1 MVESSQSNALT
12 GVVRGTRVD
21 ENRLSAIGAARMEP
35 AAQYSPPRAADRRHI
50 CVVTETYPPEINGV
64 ALTMSQLVRG
74 LRARGHFVSVVR
86 PDQHRPCSSDDSLPT
101 LVRGLPLPGYRGLR
115 FGLPCARLLRKSWRH
130 NRPDVIYVA
139 TEGPLGWSAV
149 RIARCLGI
157 PIVSGFHTNY
167 HYYSQH
173 YRLGC
178 LQDLIFKYLCW
189 FHNQTARTLVP
200 CAEIASRLTSVGV
213 ANIGLLERGVDGKL
227 FSPERR
233 SADLRRQWGV
243 GDEGLA
249 AIYVGRV
256 AREKNLELA
265 VDAYHAM
272 KRVDQSL
279 KFVIVGDG
287 PLREPLQRSNPDLI
301 FLGTHIGEALAARY
315 ASADIFIFPSITETF
330 GNVTLEAMASGLAVT
345 AYDYAAAGMHITHR
359 DSGMLAPY
367 DNAKAF
373 VESAVSLVRD
383 PDALSSMRRRA
394 REHVSSFDW
403 PRVVDRFENLLMSVR
418 HSGRT
423 APPSSMAEQGLAV

>member
-1 MVESSQSNALT
+1 
-12 GVVRGTRVD
+12 VD
-21 ENRLSAIGAARMEP
+21 ETRLSAIGAARMEP
-35 AAQYSPPRAADRRHI
+35 AAQHSLPGAADRRHI

-64 ALTMSQLVRG
+64 ALTMSQLVSG
-74 LRARGHFVSVVR
+74 LKARGHSVSVVR
-86 PDQHRPCSSDDSLPT
+86 PDQHQPCISDESLPT
-101 LVRGLPLPGYRGLR
+101 LVRGLPLPGYKGLR
-115 FGLPCARLLRKSWRH
+115 FGLPCARLLRRSWKR

-173 YRLGC
+173 YRLGL

-189 FHNQTARTLVP
+189 FHKQTERTLVP
-200 CAEIASRLTSVGV
+200 NAELGARLKSVGV

-227 FSPERR
+227 FSPDRR
-233 SADLRRQWGV
+233 SAELRRQWGV
-243 GDEGLA
+243 RDDGLA

-272 KRVDQSL
+272 KQLDQSL

-287 PLREPLQRSNPDLI
+287 PLREPLQRSHPDLI
-301 FLGTHIGEALAARY
+301 FLGTHRGEDLAARY

-345 AYDYAAAGMHITHR
+345 AYDYAAAAMHIEHR
-359 DSGMLAPY
+359 QSGILVPY

-373 VESAVSLVRD
+373 VESAVSLVRE
-383 PDALSSMRRRA
+383 PDALTSMRRRA

-403 PRVVDRFENLLMSVR
+403 PRVVDRFESLLMSVR
-418 HSGRT
+418 RYGRM

>member
-1 MVESSQSNALT
+1 
-12 GVVRGTRVD
+12 
-21 ENRLSAIGAARMEP
+21 
-35 AAQYSPPRAADRRHI
+35 
-50 CVVTETYPPEINGV
+50 
-64 ALTMSQLVRG
+64 MSHLVRG
-74 LRARGHFVSVVR
+74 LCLRGHTVSVVR
-86 PDQHRPCSSDDSLPT
+86 PDQHRPCGGDESSPT
-101 LVRGLPLPGYRGLR
+101 LVRGLPLPGYKGLR
-115 FGLPCARLLRKSWRH
+115 FGLPCTRRLRQNWKRE
-130 NRPDVIYVA
+130 RPDVIYVA

-173 YRLGC
+173 YRLGW

-189 FHNQTARTLVP
+189 FHNQTERTLVP
-200 CAEIASRLTSVGV
+200 NAELGARLKSVGV

-233 SADLRRQWGV
+233 STELRRQWGV
-243 GDEGLA
+243 RDNGLA

-256 AREKNLELA
+256 AREKNLALA

-272 KRVDQSL
+272 KQCDRSL

-287 PLREPLQRSNPDLI
+287 PLREALQRAHPDLI
-301 FLGTHIGEALAARY
+301 FLGTHTGEALATRY
-315 ASADIFIFPSITETF
+315 ASADIFIFPSTTETF

-367 DNAKAF
+367 DNAKKF
-373 VESAVSLVRD
+373 VESAVALVRE
-383 PDALSSMRRRA
+383 PDALTPMRLRA

-403 PRVVDRFENLLMSVR
+403 PRVVDKFETLLMSVHR
-418 HSGRT
+418 SGRT
-423 APPSSMAEQGLAV
+423 ASPSSIAEQGLVVN

>member
-1 MVESSQSNALT
+1 
-12 GVVRGTRVD
+12 VD
-21 ENRLSAIGAARMEP
+21 EDRLSAIGAARMEP
-35 AAQYSPPRAADRRHI
+35 AAQFNSHGAADRRHI

-74 LRARGHFVSVVR
+74 LRARGHAVSVVR
-86 PDQHRPCSSDDSLPT
+86 PDQHRPSGSDDSLPT
-101 LVRGLPLPGYRGLR
+101 LVRGLPLPGYKGLR
-115 FGLPCARLLRKSWRH
+115 FGLPCARLLRRSWKRA
-130 NRPDVIYVA
+130 RPDVIYVA

-173 YRLGC
+173 YRLGW

-189 FHNQTARTLVP
+189 FHNQTERTLVP
-200 CAEIASRLTSVGV
+200 NAELGARLESVGI

-233 SADLRRQWGV
+233 SAEMRRQWGV
-243 GDEGLA
+243 RDDDLA
-249 AIYVGRV
+249 VIYVGRV

-272 KRVDQSL
+272 KQINETL

-287 PLREPLQRSNPDLI
+287 PLREPLQRAHPELI
-301 FLGTHIGEALAARY
+301 FLGTHTGEALAARY

-345 AYDYAAAGMHITHR
+345 AYDYAAAAMHIEHR
-359 DSGMLAPY
+359 QSGMLAPY

-373 VESAVSLVRD
+373 VDSAVALVRD
-383 PDALSSMRRRA
+383 PHALASMRQRA

-403 PRVVDRFENLLMSVR
+403 PRVVDKFESLLMSVR
-418 HSGRT
+418 RSGRT
-423 APPSSMAEQGLAV
+423 TTPSSIAEQGLAV

>member
-1 MVESSQSNALT
+1 
-12 GVVRGTRVD
+12 
-21 ENRLSAIGAARMEP
+21 
-35 AAQYSPPRAADRRHI
+35 
-50 CVVTETYPPEINGV
+50 
-64 ALTMSQLVRG
+64 MSQLVRG
-74 LRARGHFVSVVR
+74 LRARGHLVSVVR
-86 PDQHRPCSSDDSLPT
+86 PDQHLQCGSDESLPT
-101 LVRGLPLPGYRGLR
+101 LVRGLPLPGYKGLR
-115 FGLPCARLLRKSWRH
+115 FGLPCTRLLRQSWKR

-173 YRLGC
+173 YRLGW

-189 FHNQTARTLVP
+189 FHNQTERTLVP
-200 CAEIASRLTSVGV
+200 SVELASRLKSVGV

-233 SADLRRQWGV
+233 SDELRRKWGV
-243 GDEGLA
+243 RENGLA

-265 VDAYHAM
+265 IDAYHAM
-272 KRVDQSL
+272 KQLDESL

-301 FLGTHIGEALAARY
+301 FLGTHTGDALAARY

-345 AYDYAAAGMHITHR
+345 AYDYAAAGMHIKHR
-359 DSGMLAPY
+359 QSGMLAPY
-367 DNAKAF
+367 DNPKAF
-373 VESAVSLVRD
+373 VDSAVSLIRE
-383 PDALSSMRRRA
+383 PTALLAMRRRA

-403 PRVVDRFENLLMSVR
+403 PRIVDRFEMLLMSAR
-418 HSGRT
+418 SSSRK
-423 APPSSMAEQGLAV
+423 ASPSSMAEQGLAV